1 MVVLDTVTTS
11 RDRRATAGKRMT
23 VLVGKAQEEDEEFWG
38 HDTWASDNGEAS
50 EDESYNVEEEAEV
63 NKVDVFDS
71 DFNDSEEEEDDENNE
86 AEELELRRQEKRQTT
101 MAAAASKYRGGAAR
115 RITIHDQ
122 SSSGET
128 YNKVA
133 EYFHPTVV
141 EAARIQYRTLFATA
155 VAKTQTA
162 AATAATSSTARSLI
176 LKKKSKEKQKRSVT
190 GTGWNAG
197 IVLNL
202 PNSAE
207 ILSNAL
213 QKLKDMQQD
222 FEEKERQSKVQQQV
236 VEQQEQQC
244 PLIDQPH
251 RIDNS
256 MIQHDNNQSETK
268 MWKGSTVT
276 KTAAAIDVK
285 EHSRQ
290 SPSQSINEIKVA
302 SYANEY
308 SPAIKKSLRT
318 LRAKTLEQTPP
329 DAPSQPKQNMKALA
343 APATS
348 TTATTATAP
357 PDKQKLDRKHVPT
370 QEEMLIE
377 AANETEPENER
388 WLLSRQRFA
397 AAGGS
402 NGIASG
408 NKITI
413 NKKHSAVDSSKNNN
427 HPVIQRFHSRRGCYN
442 TITFPEMDLIPE
454 FWRKFEKR
462 RDFTINNNAKNRTC
476 VITGQPAKY
485 CDPKTGFQYAN
496 LEAYQEIKRLYHHPN
511 ILQKVKAENSHGI
524 KPDIL
529 LDSVTTSVD
538 LKKKVSRNSKKRPP
552 TEVNNRSN
560 YTAQQVELPEP
571 DISCKDIPL
580 KSSSQKKFKC
590 DSMVPPNT
598 TSSSTISPLSSLQ
611 FSYFQEGEDATIC
624 VSSSAAL
631 DLSGNL
637 PANAVTMPRTD
648 LASNFVLKRHGS
660 PIDFIRKKDE
670 VIPKYTDA
678 ITSKSENQ
686 DLEAST
692 GLSQKKDSSR
702 TASTTFSLSPK
713 LDKKYIPWVAKAL
726 ANNSKGDSEGI
737 TILNS

>member
-1 MVVLDTVTTS
+1 
-11 RDRRATAGKRMT
+11 
-23 VLVGKAQEEDEEFWG
+23 
-38 HDTWASDNGEAS
+38 
-50 EDESYNVEEEAEV
+50 
-63 NKVDVFDS
+63 
-71 DFNDSEEEEDDENNE
+71 
-86 AEELELRRQEKRQTT
+86 

-115 RITIHDQ
+115 RVTIHDQ

-155 VAKTQTA
+155 VAKTQPT
-162 AATAATSSTARSLI
+162 AATATTSSTARSLI

-222 FEEKERQSKVQQQV
+222 FEEKERQSKIQQQI

-244 PLIDQPH
+244 PLIDQSH
-251 RIDNS
+251 RLDDS
-256 MIQHDNNQSETK
+256 MVQHDNQSEAK
-268 MWKGSTVT
+268 LWKGSTVT
-276 KTAAAIDVK
+276 KTAAAVDVK
-285 EHSRQ
+285 EHSLP
-290 SPSQSINEIKVA
+290 SPSQSINEMKAA
-302 SYANEY
+302 STANEY
-308 SPAIKKSLRT
+308 SPAIKKSLRI
-318 LRAKTLEQTPP
+318 LRAKTLDQTPP
-329 DAPSQPKQNMKALA
+329 VAPSHPKQNMKALA

-348 TTATTATAP
+348 ITATTATAP
-357 PDKQKLDRKHVPT
+357 PDKPKLDRKHVPT

-408 NKITI
+408 SKVAM

-462 RDFTINNNAKNRTC
+462 RDFTKNDNAKSRTC

-485 CDPKTGFQYAN
+485 CDPKTGYQYAN

-529 LDSVTTSVD
+529 LDSITTSAD
-538 LKKKVSRNSKKRPP
+538 SKKKFSRNSKKRPP
-552 TEVNNRSN
+552 TDTNNRSN
-560 YTAQQVELPEP
+560 YTAQQVEVPES
-571 DISCKDIPL
+571 DTSCNDIPL
-580 KSSSQKKFKC
+580 KSASQKKLKC
-590 DSMVPPNT
+590 DSMLPPNT

-611 FSYFQEGEDATIC
+611 FSYLQEGEEATIC

-631 DLSGNL
+631 DLSGSL
-637 PANAVTMPRTD
+637 PANAVMMPRAD
-648 LASNFVLKRHGS
+648 LASNFVLKPHES
-660 PIDFIRKKDE
+660 PIEFIHKKVE

-678 ITSKSENQ
+678 IASKSENQ

-692 GLSQKKDSSR
+692 GSSQKKDSSR
-702 TASTTFSLSPK
+702 IASTTYSLSPK

-726 ANNSKGDSEGI
+726 ANNSNGDSEGI
-737 TILNS
+737 TIMNL